1 MAKTKATGKKGTSPS
16 KPKKEA
22 SRTKSNEQGAKS
34 PKRGSSVP
42 KNQQA
47 TSKAS
52 SPGKSKHRRTAS
64 PDSTI
69 GTEMISTPSTTAST
83 STRSSTSSPSPTK
96 VAKRLKLDDL
106 TLNDKSKENTKTKK
120 VARQNKKKNGAVVP
134 EAHQIEWTNEASVS
148 KACDRSP
155 HFPNNETE
163 GKTFPE
169 KTSMLLNSFPPN
181 ELKPVYLSIQV
192 KNGVKPENVTFKALS
207 NKKSLVKAIVGAI
220 MVNKNL
226 NTKVDGSGKAPK

>member
-1 MAKTKATGKKGTSPS
+1 MAKTKATGKKGRSPS

-22 SRTKSNEQGAKS
+22 SRTKSNEQEAKS
-34 PKRGSSVP
+34 SKRGSSVS
-42 KNQQA
+42 KNQQV

-64 PDSTI
+64 HDSTI
-69 GTEMISTPSTTAST
+69 GTAMISTPSTTAST

-120 VARQNKKKNGAVVP
+120 VARQNKKKNDAVL
-134 EAHQIEWTNEASVS
+134 EAHQIEWTKEASVI

-169 KTSMLLNSFPPN
+169 MTSMLLNSFPPN

-192 KNGVKPENVTFKALS
+192 KNGVAPEKVTFKALS

-220 MVNKNL
+220 MKNKNL
-226 NTKVDGSGKAPK
+226 KTKVDGSGKAPG